1 VQQNSARETPKEV
14 ILFQL
19 TIRFLSTTRARLPI
33 QKMKQPDAA
42 KRSGFACT
50 GFQNAAW
57 HYRRFLHALGLTADH
72 ALEYK
77 SAAAHYD

>member
-1 VQQNSARETPKEV
+1 
-14 ILFQL
+14 
-19 TIRFLSTTRARLPI
+19 
-33 QKMKQPDAA
+33 MKQPDAA